1 MSNIIQAIGMIVAAF
16 SVIYAAYNKVLTK
29 NFIKQATATP
39 NGILILSIGFI
50 IIGLSLIINQAS
62 TEDTIGGIVFAIA
75 GVALAISATMW
86 RKDVINKLKKSNKI

>member
-29 NFIKQATATP
+29 NSIKQATATP
-39 NGILILSIGFI
+39 NGILILSIGLV

-62 TEDTIGGIVFAIA
+62 TESTIGGIAFAIA
-75 GVALAISATMW
+75 GVALAISAKMW
-86 RKDVINKLKKSNKI
+86 RNDVLNQIKSKKNK